1 MMSSEK
7 TTLSFHNLEI
17 GYPDNA
23 LSKPINLLLKEGE
36 LIALMG
42 LNGVGKTTLF
52 KTILKENSSISG
64 EIKFNGELLHLND
77 LQHSIGI
84 VYTERT
90 HVFGFTVRNMIA
102 MGRMP
107 HTNRFGKLT
116 EKDNVIIDLYISQLE
131 LKEIEHKEIDNLS
144 DGQFQKV
151 MIARVLA
158 QETPVILLDEPTAFL
173 DVKNKLMIYN
183 LLRTLA
189 KEKGK
194 TILVSTHHIEFCNE
208 YCDKAL
214 LLKNKELVEKTAK
227 EIRVSDFD

>member
-1 MMSSEK
+1 MNQDKS
-7 TTLSFHNLEI
+7 TISFHNLEI
-17 GYPDNA
+17 GYSDNA
-23 LSKPINLLLKEGE
+23 LSNPINVSLQEGE

-52 KTILKENSSISG
+52 KTILKEQLPLAG
-64 EIKFNGELLHLND
+64 MIKFKGKSLELNE
-77 LQHSIGI
+77 LQHSIGV

-90 HVFGFTVRNMIA
+90 QIFGFTVRDMVA

-107 HTNRFGKLT
+107 HTNRFGKMT
-116 EKDNVIIDLYISQLE
+116 EKDNTLVDSYIFQLG
-131 LKEIEHKEIDNLS
+131 LQKIEHKQIDNLS

-183 LLRTLA
+183 LLKKLT
-189 KEKGK
+189 KEEGK
-194 TILVSTHHIEFCNE
+194 TILVSTHHIEFCND

-214 LLKNKELVEKTAK
+214 LFKNKELLEKAAR
-227 EIRVSDFD
+227 EITSSDFD

>member
-1 MMSSEK
+1 MDQDK

-17 GYPDNA
+17 GYKDNT
-23 LSKPINLLLKEGE
+23 LSNPINISLQEEE

-52 KTILKENSSISG
+52 KTILKEQLPLSG
-64 EIKFNGELLHLND
+64 EIKFKGKRLELNE
-77 LQHSIGI
+77 LQHTIGV

-90 HVFGFTVRNMIA
+90 QIFGFTVRDMVA

-116 EKDNVIIDLYISQLE
+116 KEDNAIIEDYIAQLE
-131 LKEIEHKEIDNLS
+131 LQEIEHKQIDNLS

-151 MIARVLA
+151 MIARALA

-183 LLRTLA
+183 LLKRLV
-189 KEKGK
+189 KEEGK
-194 TILVSTHHIEFCNE
+194 TILVSTHHIEFCND

-214 LLKNKELVEKTAK
+214 LLKDKELVEKSAR
-227 EIRVSDFD
+227 EISSKDFD

>member
-1 MMSSEK
+1 MKKDESII
-7 TTLSFHNLEI
+7 SFYNLEI
-17 GYPDNA
+17 GYPDNS
-23 LSKPINLLLKEGE
+23 LSLPINLSIPEGE

-52 KTILKENSSISG
+52 KTILKEQTPIAG
-64 EIKFNGELLHLND
+64 EIKFREKLLKLKD
-77 LQHSIGI
+77 LQHSIGV

-90 HVFGFTVRNMIA
+90 HIFGFSVRDMIA

-116 EKDNVIIDLYISQLE
+116 QEDNDIIDSYISHLE
-131 LKEIEHKEIDNLS
+131 LEKIENKQIDKLS

-151 MIARVLA
+151 MIARALA

-183 LLRTLA
+183 LLKKLT
-189 KEKGK
+189 KDQNK
-194 TILVSTHHIEFCNE
+194 TILVSTHHIEFCND
-208 YCDKAL
+208 YCDKVL
-214 LLKNKELVEKTAK
+214 LLKNKEMTVRNAD
-227 EIRVSDFD
+227 EISTKDFD